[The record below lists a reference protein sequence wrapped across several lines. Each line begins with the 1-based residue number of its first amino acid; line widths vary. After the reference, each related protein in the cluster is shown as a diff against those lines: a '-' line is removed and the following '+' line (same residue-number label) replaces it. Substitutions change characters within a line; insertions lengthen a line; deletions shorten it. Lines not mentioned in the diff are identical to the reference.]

1 MADKG
6 WIKLHRSI
14 LENEFYMAKPFSKG
28 QAWIDLLLLAEHKT
42 HKRMWRGNLVEF
54 RRGDVNLSI
63 KQLGIRWG
71 WSHGKVERFLD
82 NLSEQ
87 EMIYQNVNRNRTVL
101 TIVKYDDFQSQR
113 ESERKSDRKSNRQ
126 SERESNEQSDEQYLK
141 NDKNVKEEKEE
152 PAALPSEDDL
162 AGEVDEDDDGPW
174 YTGEELLEMSRKGL
188 I

>member
-14 LENEFYMAKPFSKG
+14 MDNELYMIKPFDKCR
-28 QAWIDLLLLAEHKT
+28 AWIDLLLLAEHKT
-42 HKRMWRGNLVEF
+42 HKGMWRGNMVEF
-54 RRGDVNLSI
+54 RRGDVCISIQALSV
-63 KQLGIRWG
+63 RWG
-71 WSHGKVERFLD
+71 WSRKKTAHFLEQLEGMGMVHLNAHRKRTTITIIKWASYQD
-82 NLSEQ
+82 RGTSDGTSKRTSKDTTEGTSKDTSEG
-87 EMIYQNVNRNRTVL
+87 T
-101 TIVKYDDFQSQR
+101 
-113 ESERKSDRKSNRQ
+113 
-126 SERESNEQSDEQYLK
+126 YLK
-141 NDKNVKEEKEE
+141 NGKNDKENKEE